1 MSLVCG
7 FCWCFREGQWSFE
20 RFLFSQL
27 VVARMFLK
35 LFYLHLLLQGKGFQ
49 STGSFTLRR
58 LAFFFSFETILFHA
72 KSDIIGLCEHVFAS
86 VASVVCS
93 HESHHV
99 QFEYLSKEVL
109 CLAFANTNKHLV
121 C

>member
-1 MSLVCG
+1 MVRDSRV
-7 FCWCFREGQWSFE
+7 
-20 RFLFSQL
+20 
-27 VVARMFLK
+27 
-35 LFYLHLLLQGKGFQ
+35 
-49 STGSFTLRR
+49 
-58 LAFFFSFETILFHA
+58 LAASRCDALPFFSSETILFHA
-72 KSDIIGLCEHVFAS
+72 KSDIIGLCEHVYSVGFTT

-109 CLAFANTNKHLV
+109 CLAFANTNEHLV